1 MSLPKR
7 ILVAVAILI
16 VLAGVVLA
24 LDAWRGKITVQ
35 ELNAMV
41 EAGEVPV
48 YLNGELV
55 AAFAAE
61 DLSEI
66 QQIQFTDQEEG
77 KVQEGWLVSSI
88 FEQYFKTRS
97 FSDLLQVTFTSSS
110 RDKSITLTWE
120 EINNPENMVMFD
132 LSGRGTLKLV
142 SVLEKLD
149 TRDEWI
155 QDVDKIE
162 VIEP

>member
-7 ILVAVAILI
+7 ILISVAILI
-16 VLAGVVLA
+16 VLAGTVLA
-24 LDAWRGKITVQ
+24 LDTWRGKIAAQ
-35 ELNAMV
+35 ELNDMV
-41 EAGEVPV
+41 EAGDVPV
-48 YLNGELV
+48 YMNGELV

-61 DLSEI
+61 DLSEM
-66 QQIQFTDQEEG
+66 QQVQFTDQEEG
-77 KVQEGWLVSSI
+77 KVQEGWRVSSI
-88 FEQYFKTRS
+88 FEQYFNTKS
-97 FSDLLQVTFTSSS
+97 FSDSLQVTIASSS

-120 EINNPENMVMFD
+120 EINNPDNMVIFD